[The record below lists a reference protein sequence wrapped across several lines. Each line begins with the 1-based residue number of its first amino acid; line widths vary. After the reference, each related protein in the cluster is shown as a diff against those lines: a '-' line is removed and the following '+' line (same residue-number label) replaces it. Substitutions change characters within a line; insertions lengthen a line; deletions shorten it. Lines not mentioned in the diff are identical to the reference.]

1 MTSPLD
7 SLTQIN
13 LDDLVASF
21 GWQDSPLLA
30 RLLRRLFLQPART
43 FARQMGEFDE
53 AVAARGLTEAARLT
67 QRHFVRSV
75 RVFGLELVP
84 ASAFLALSNHPGM
97 SDTLSIFGAL
107 NRTDLK
113 IIALDRPFPM
123 ALPNMS
129 RQLFFVREDPAARMT
144 LVRQVSGHLR
154 SGGAALTFPAGHIEP
169 DPDVYPGAVESLQ
182 NWTDS
187 VGVFIRMAPETAI
200 LPIFVRGVIWDKTA
214 KHWLLAIK
222 KTRQE
227 RETLAAALQLL
238 AHVVF
243 KQNDVHVRVQI
254 GKPIYA
260 KELGTTDTQVI
271 HQAVWAE
278 MKRLIE
284 NPPEGEGISVL

>member
-43 FARQMGEFDE
+43 FARQMVEFDE

-227 RETLAAALQLL
+227 RDPGRGFATSGARGFQAERCPCAGANRQADLRQRVGHDRHAGDPSSRVGRDETPDRESA
-238 AHVVF
+238 
-243 KQNDVHVRVQI
+243 R
-254 GKPIYA
+254 G
-260 KELGTTDTQVI
+260 
-271 HQAVWAE
+271 
-278 MKRLIE
+278 
-284 NPPEGEGISVL
+284 